1 MAYIPGILTAYLQ
14 LARGTK
20 YSVFPGWLDAWLRD
34 RKQLGLLMLLSAS
47 IHVTFYTLLYSPSHD
62 LVTIPQARGQTMTW
76 DWDTMT
82 QVTGEEHRLS
92 MRKSVYLGAGVIGY
106 FVAVI
111 LGITSLPSVSSSL
124 SWREFRF
131 IQSKLG
137 WLCLLLSTVHCLVS
151 GWRKLLVFDDCIFPG
166 SKLTPL
172 ILPALTIIL
181 KLPLLLPCVD
191 RRLTEIRI
199 GKTFTRLLV
208 C

>member
-1 MAYIPGILTAYLQ
+1 MQ
-14 LARGTK
+14 LGRGSK
-20 YSVFPGWLDAWLRD
+20 YSVFPGWLDAWLRM
-34 RKQLGLLMLLSAS
+34 RKQLGILMLLSAS
-47 IHVTFYTLLYSPSHD
+47 VHATFYMLLYSPKHD
-62 LVTIPQARGQTMTW
+62 LVTIPRAVNMTW

-82 QVTGEEHRLS
+82 RVTGEEHRIS
-92 MRKSVYLGAGVIGY
+92 MRKSLYLGAGVIGY

-131 IQSKLG
+131 LQSKLG
-137 WLCLLLSTVHCLVS
+137 WLCLLLSTLHCLVN

-199 GKTFTRLLV
+199 GKTFPKLSN
-208 C
+208 CC

>member
-1 MAYIPGILTAYLQ
+1 MKACITGILAAYLQ

-20 YSVFPGWLDAWLRD
+20 YSVFPGWLDAWLRI

-47 IHVTFYTLLYSPSHD
+47 VHATFYTLLYSPTYD
-62 LVTIPQARGQTMTW
+62 LVTIPRALNMTW
-76 DWDTMT
+76 DWGTMT
-82 QVTGEEHRLS
+82 RVTGEEHRIS
-92 MRKSVYLGAGVIGY
+92 MRKSLYLGAGVIGY

-111 LGITSLPSVSSSL
+111 LGITSLPSVSSAL

-137 WLCLLLSTVHCLVS
+137 WLCLLLSTLHCLAS
-151 GWRKLLVFDDCIFPG
+151 GWKKILVFDDCIFPG
-166 SKLTPL
+166 STLTPL

-199 GKTFTRLLV
+199 GKTFTRLLR
-208 C
+208 

>member
-1 MAYIPGILTAYLQ
+1 M
-14 LARGTK
+14 
-20 YSVFPGWLDAWLRD
+20 FPGWLDAWLRD

-47 IHVTFYTLLYSPSHD
+47 IHVTFYTLLYSPNYD
-62 LVTIPQARGQTMTW
+62 QVTIPQAREQTMTW
-76 DWDTMT
+76 DWDNMT
-82 QVTGEEHRLS
+82 QVTGEQHRLS
-92 MRKSVYLGAGVIGY
+92 MRKSIYLGAGVIGY
-106 FVAVI
+106 FVAII

-137 WLCLLLSTVHCLVS
+137 WLCLLLSTVHCLAS
-151 GWRKLLVFDDCIFPG
+151 GWKKLLVFDDCIFPG

-199 GKTFTRLLV
+199 GKTFTRLLR
-208 C
+208 

>member
-1 MAYIPGILTAYLQ
+1 M
-14 LARGTK
+14 
-20 YSVFPGWLDAWLRD
+20 FPGWLDAWLRI

-47 IHVTFYTLLYSPSHD
+47 VHATFYTLLYSPKHD
-62 LVTIPQARGQTMTW
+62 LVTIPRALNMTW
-76 DWDTMT
+76 DWDNMT
-82 QVTGEEHRLS
+82 RVTGEEHRIS
-92 MRKSVYLGAGVIGY
+92 MRKSLYLGAGVIGY

-111 LGITSLPSVSSSL
+111 LGITSLPSVSSAL

-137 WLCLLLSTVHCLVS
+137 WLCLLLSTLHCLAS
-151 GWRKLLVFDDCIFPG
+151 GWKKILVFDDCIFPG
-166 SKLTPL
+166 STLTPL

-199 GKTFTRLLV
+199 GKTFPKLSS
-208 C
+208 CC